1 MKETVL
7 SAEKLPE
14 DYRVG
19 FEDGELEYERK
30 RIRQELIQLLIYN
43 LDAAINFKQ
52 LHKIKY

>member
-30 RIRQELIQLLIYN
+30 RIRQEFIQLLIYN